1 MTSAAPN
8 GSAQSNPDAPGFP
21 PPGPAPA
28 ATRPPLHRSGT
39 DKMIGG
45 VCGGLAEYTG
55 VDPVLWRV
63 GMIALTLMGPGVFV
77 YALLWIALPKGPDH
91 QPGPLDP
98 MIDRLHDAVGTL
110 GNRSDRSGRF

>member
-1 MTSAAPN
+1 
-8 GSAQSNPDAPGFP
+8 
-21 PPGPAPA
+21 
-28 ATRPPLHRSGT
+28 
-39 DKMIGG
+39 MIGG

-110 GNRSDRSGRF
+110 GNRADRSGRF